1 MRRNTNKRD
10 YKFTYFFQGEITE
23 DSPGQGN
30 IPTKVHRRVNEVQC
44 SDEVMALT
52 DELWQNALDNFST
65 ASISL
70 VTKQSARE
78 FYQSILPQSSLSF
91 HLQSARAPFIS
102 WERSD
107 PRVSKEILKCKVLT
121 GSASQCFSIQSTKAG
136 EGESKRLLIEFSH
149 VVGLEI
155 NRDSIVMDVASTPKL
170 ETKIHAKPVGK
181 TASGGKWLEQSLQ
194 VVGHKKP
201 CRIKLLLACGKEPGA
216 TNLREMLNKVSSLK
230 RAIDGGLANV
240 YDLCD
245 DANENPEERYPIVQ
259 DPSLVRAAQMAS
271 LRLLHTLPSTN
282 KAEYVIKMYGS
293 MERRFNHLLQERTT
307 CAQKAHKLTH

>member
-1 MRRNTNKRD
+1 MRRNTNKRN

-30 IPTKVHRRVNEVQC
+30 IPTKVHRLVNEVQC

-52 DELWQNALDNFST
+52 NELWQNALDNFST

-78 FYQSILPQSSLSF
+78 FYQSILPQSSVSF
-91 HLQSARAPFIS
+91 HLQSVRAPFIS
-102 WERSD
+102 WEHSD

-121 GSASQCFSIQSTKAG
+121 SSTSQCFSIQSTKV
-136 EGESKRLLIEFSH
+136 EEDESKRLLIEFLH

-181 TASGGKWLEQSLQ
+181 TASCGKWLERSLQ

-201 CRIKLLLACGKEPGA
+201 YRIKLLLACGREPGA
-216 TNLREMLNKVSSLK
+216 T
-230 RAIDGGLANV
+230 
-240 YDLCD
+240 
-245 DANENPEERYPIVQ
+245 
-259 DPSLVRAAQMAS
+259 
-271 LRLLHTLPSTN
+271 
-282 KAEYVIKMYGS
+282 
-293 MERRFNHLLQERTT
+293 
-307 CAQKAHKLTH
+307 KL

>member
-1 MRRNTNKRD
+1 
-10 YKFTYFFQGEITE
+10 
-23 DSPGQGN
+23 
-30 IPTKVHRRVNEVQC
+30 
-44 SDEVMALT
+44 LT
-52 DELWQNALDNFST
+52 DELWQYALDNFST

-78 FYQSILPQSSLSF
+78 FYQSNLPQSSLSF
-91 HLQSARAPFIS
+91 HLQSVRAPFIL

-121 GSASQCFSIQSTKAG
+121 GPASQCFSIQSTKI
-136 EGESKRLLIEFSH
+136 EEDESKRLLIEFSH

-155 NRDSIVMDVASTPKL
+155 NGESMVMDVALTPKM
-170 ETKIHAKPVGK
+170 EKKIHAKPGGK
-181 TASGGKWLEQSLQ
+181 TANGGKWVEQSLQ
-194 VVGHKKP
+194 AVEHKIP
-201 CRIKLLLACGKEPGA
+201 HRIKLLLASGREPGK
-216 TNLREMLNKVSSLK
+216 TKLREMLSKVPSLK

-245 DANENPEERYPIVQ
+245 DPNENPEERYPIVQ

-282 KAEYVIKMYGS
+282 KAEYAIKMYGS
-293 MERRFNHLLQERTT
+293 MERKFNHLLRERT
-307 CAQKAHKLTH
+307 CAQKARKPANSVTLMV